1 MSESLGHIAPWAL
14 LTCAVTIVVLW
25 LLLRLFQHHPGLSLA
40 LVEVVPLL
48 AALGFVVAISGFMFT
63 EQLGWTL
70 VTCLLIGVMLVP
82 GSVLVGEQFA
92 RRTLAIEMRRAEER
106 GKEMSHRAL
115 IAWITHDLRTPLAGI
130 KAMAEALEDKV
141 VEDPAEVSDYGA
153 RIGRESNRLGAMVDD
168 LFELSRINSG
178 ALDLHLEPIA
188 LDRLVQESVISL
200 RSIATSRGIQLDVD
214 LPSLVGVG
222 SGREMER
229 VVQNLMVNAVR
240 HTRPGRSVRIRGG
253 GDPTGAWLSITD
265 GCGGIPDQELPRVF
279 DVGFRGT
286 TARSPE
292 AAPLSPGAGLGLA
305 IVKGLVSAQGGNVSV
320 DNVHQGCCFTVSLP
334 AALVVAQTGSAGA
347 GTGVSTVTPA

>member
-1 MSESLGHIAPWAL
+1 MSEELLHIGPWAL
-14 LTCAVTIVVLW
+14 LTCGVTIFALW
-25 LLLRLFQHHPGLSLA
+25 ALLKVFQRHLGVSLA

-70 VTCLLIGVMLVP
+70 VTCLLIGVILVP
-82 GSVLVGEQFA
+82 GSVLLGQQFA
-92 RRTLAIEMRRAEER
+92 RRTLAIELRRAEER
-106 GKEMSHRAL
+106 AREQSQREL
-115 IAWITHDLRTPLAGI
+115 IAWISHDLRTPLAGI
-130 KAMAEALEDKV
+130 RAMAEALEDQV

-168 LFELSRINSG
+168 LFELSRISSG
-178 ALDLHLEPIA
+178 ALDLRLEPIA
-188 LDRLVQESVISL
+188 LDELVEESATSL
-200 RSIATSRGIQLDVD
+200 RPVADSRGIQLDVD
-214 LPSLVGVG
+214 LPNLVGVG

-240 HTRPGRSVRIRGG
+240 HTQPGQSVRVRGG
-253 GDPTGAWLSITD
+253 GGPSGAWLTITD
-265 GCGGIPDQELPRVF
+265 GCGGIPADELLRVF

-305 IVKGLVSAQGGNVSV
+305 IVKGLMAAQDGKVAVSNV
-320 DNVHQGCCFTVSLP
+320 QKGCCFTVSLP
-334 AALVVAQTGSAGA
+334 AVEPAAQAG
-347 GTGVSTVTPA
+347 

>member
-1 MSESLGHIAPWAL
+1 MSEELLHIGPWAL
-14 LTCAVTIVVLW
+14 LTCGVTIFALW
-25 LLLRLFQHHPGLSLA
+25 ALLKVFQSHLGVSLA

-70 VTCLLIGVMLVP
+70 VTCLLIGVILVP
-82 GSVLVGEQFA
+82 GSVLLGQQFA
-92 RRTLAIEMRRAEER
+92 RRTLAIELRRAEER
-106 GKEMSHRAL
+106 AREQSHREL
-115 IAWITHDLRTPLAGI
+115 IAWISHDLRTPLAGI
-130 KAMAEALEDKV
+130 KAMAEALEDQV
-141 VEDPAEVSDYGA
+141 VEDPMEVSDYGA

-168 LFELSRINSG
+168 LFELSRISSG
-178 ALDLHLEPIA
+178 ALDLRLEPIA
-188 LDRLVQESVISL
+188 LDELVQEAATSL
-200 RSIATSRGIQLDVD
+200 RPVADSRGIQLDVD

-240 HTRPGRSVRIRGG
+240 HTQPGKSVRVRGG
-253 GDPTGAWLSITD
+253 GGPSAAWLSITD
-265 GCGGIPDQELPRVF
+265 GCGGIPIDELPRVF

-305 IVKGLVSAQGGNVSV
+305 IVKGLMAAQDGKVAVS
-320 DNVHQGCCFTVSLP
+320 NVHKGCCFTVSLP
-334 AALVVAQTGSAGA
+334 AVEMAAQAG
-347 GTGVSTVTPA
+347 

>member
-1 MSESLGHIAPWAL
+1 MSESLLHIAPWAL
-14 LTCAVTIVVLW
+14 LTCGVTIIALW
-25 LLLRLFQHHPGLSLA
+25 LLLRAFRRNLGLSLA
-40 LVEVVPLL
+40 LVVAFPLL

-70 VTCLLIGVMLVP
+70 VTCLLVGVMLVP
-82 GSVLVGEQFA
+82 GSVLIGQQFA

-106 GKEMSHRAL
+106 AREQSHREL
-115 IAWITHDLRTPLAGI
+115 IAWISHDLRTPLAGI

-141 VEDPAEVSDYGA
+141 VENPSEVSDYGA

-168 LFELSRINSG
+168 LFELSRISSG
-178 ALDLHLEPIA
+178 ALELRLEPLD
-188 LDRLVQESVISL
+188 LDRLVEEAVTSL
-200 RSIATSRGIQLDVD
+200 RPVATSRGIDLDVD
-214 LPSLVGVG
+214 LPSLVGIG

-240 HTRPGRSVRIRGG
+240 HTRPGRSVQIRGG
-253 GDPTGAWLSITD
+253 GDSTAAWLTITD
-265 GCGGIPDQELPRVF
+265 GCGGIPAEELSRVF

-305 IVKGLVSAQGGNVSV
+305 IVRGLVAAQDGKVAV
-320 DNVHQGCCFTVSLP
+320 HNVHQGCCFTVSLP
-334 AALVVAQTGSAGA
+334 AVALVPQAS
-347 GTGVSTVTPA
+347 